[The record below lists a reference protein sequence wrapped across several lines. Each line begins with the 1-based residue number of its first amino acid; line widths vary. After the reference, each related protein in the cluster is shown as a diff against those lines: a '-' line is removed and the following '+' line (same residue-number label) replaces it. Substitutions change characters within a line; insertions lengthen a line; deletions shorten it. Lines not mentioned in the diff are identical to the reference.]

1 MRNGTNRNARRS
13 VRLLKE
19 ALVEL
24 LVESPYD
31 RISVSDVTRRADLN
45 RGTFYA
51 HFDDMD
57 DLLRSVLDDFAEAV
71 SRIVNNA
78 DVAGTFEN
86 PMPLLEKIGSYLEQ
100 NRTLFRQIAESS
112 GRQSLILSLE
122 GIVKQ
127 KVREHVTDYIA
138 KSDLPYDG
146 RFGVIASEYVVDGVI
161 GVYRAWLVGDYG
173 DDVPIKAVN
182 DNLAVAVSSMARG
195 MSA

>member
-86 PMPLLEKIGSYLEQ
+86 RS
-100 NRTLFRQIAESS
+100 
-112 GRQSLILSLE
+112 
-122 GIVKQ
+122 
-127 KVREHVTDYIA
+127 
-138 KSDLPYDG
+138 
-146 RFGVIASEYVVDGVI
+146 
-161 GVYRAWLVGDYG
+161 
-173 DDVPIKAVN
+173 
-182 DNLAVAVSSMARG
+182 
-195 MSA
+195 